1 MPKQYVVCGRLVP
14 RLGTRHTSL
23 LFALISLFAVCSL
36 FFLLPSG
43 AIPARP
49 NLNDYKFSVPKSF
62 KSPWKNLNPFT
73 PPAHPP
79 PRQKNDT
86 LGDTS
91 WYSNWKWLST
101 PFSSSLTLDENRLI
115 LPVLPERTPIYCY
128 YDNTIEKDK
137 ATKEVDSDLLLSWR
151 RAWWSKGFK
160 PIILG
165 PADAMNNPRYEELQK
180 IPDKLDPALKTDL
193 MRWLAWEN
201 MGGGVLA
208 HYLLFPMGDHN
219 DPLLAF
225 LRRGEFPKLTR
236 WKNIDEGLFVGPK
249 TNVAEA
255 VKLALSSSR
264 LKIVK
269 EFLAAIMTDN
279 NDPAPFVVDPTP
291 KSLAYYSARTLA
303 SKYTKVADE
312 IAKSHNK
319 GFTLLNQLINSH
331 LHLTWQ
337 NVFSDGIAVM
347 KPLPH
352 HTTHLISPAYELALR
367 LTHCPESPLPSS
379 CPPNMGN
386 KCTPCVATQPM
397 KLSTPA
403 HLQNSSTTYI
413 LGTVPHPYTTASLH
427 HLRPD
432 LTIPWIRRESRRNI
446 WLADLT
452 AHLLGSGVSG
462 APRVLKFKESVASE
476 KGASTSLWLLAERRL
491 PEDLVN
497 WHFGFAVPTE
507 ATWTSDGKSETP
519 VPGPERRPAPPPHD
533 PKDGPIASPEDLAK
547 EPELLSQAI
556 VIVDSDGKWKGKATK
571 EQVAVKEAIEAWNL
585 ADTEAWRFARAYLA
599 RKRVVRQK
607 WEEEEDK
614 YLSGLGSEKKKGE
627 SAWNRWLD
635 SSSKDEKNKE
645 EEQEE
650 KTGQGD
656 KKLEEGKKDS
666 EGKKSR

>member
-1 MPKQYVVCGRLVP
+1 MPKQYVICGRLVP

-23 LFALISLFAVCSL
+23 LFACISIFAVLSL
-36 FFLLPSG
+36 IFLLPSG
-43 AIPARP
+43 AIPSRP

-86 LGDTS
+86 SGETS
-91 WYSNWKWLST
+91 WYSNWKWLSY

-137 ATKEVDSDLLLSWR
+137 ATKDVDSELLLSWR

-165 PADAMNNPRYEELQK
+165 PADAMNNPRYEELQR
-180 IPDKLDPALKTDL
+180 IPDKIDPALKTDI

-208 HYLLFPMGDHN
+208 QPLLFPMGDHN

-236 WKNIDEGLFVGPK
+236 WEDIDEGLFVGPK
-249 TNVAEA
+249 TEVAEA
-255 VKLALSSSR
+255 VKLALSSPN

-269 EFLAAIMTDN
+269 EFLAAIMNKN
-279 NDPAPFVVDPTP
+279 NDPAPFAVDPTP
-291 KSLAYYSARTLA
+291 KSLAYYSAKTLA
-303 SKYTKVADE
+303 SKYSKVAE
-312 IAKSHNK
+312 AITESQTK
-319 GFTLLNQLINSH
+319 GRTLLNQLINSH

-337 NVFSDGIAVM
+337 NVFSSGIAVM

-352 HTTHLISPAYELALR
+352 HTTHLISPAYELGLR

-379 CPPNMGN
+379 CPPNIP
-386 KCTPCVATQPM
+386 KCHPCVASQPM

-403 HLQNSSTTYI
+403 HLANSSTTYI
-413 LGTVPHPYTTASLH
+413 IGTVPHPYTTATLH
-427 HLRPD
+427 YLRPNID
-432 LTIPWIRRESRRNI
+432 IAWIRRESARNI

-452 AHLLGSGVSG
+452 AHLLGAGVSG
-462 APRVLKFKESVASE
+462 APRILKFKEAVASE

-497 WHFGFAVPTE
+497 WHFGFEVPTE

-533 PKDGPIASPEDLAK
+533 PKDGPVASPEELAQ
-547 EPELLSQAI
+547 EPKLLDNAI
-556 VIVDSDGKWKGKATK
+556 TVVDSYGKRKSKATK
-571 EQVAVKEAIEAWNL
+571 EEIAVREAIEAWNL

-599 RKRVVRQK
+599 RKRVVRAK
-607 WEEEEDK
+607 WEEEEAK
-614 YLSGLGSEKKKGE
+614 YLSGMGSEKKKGE

-635 SSSKDEKNKE
+635 GDKDKDKDRKGGEKENDAEKKSTKDE
-645 EEQEE
+645 
-650 KTGQGD
+650 
-656 KKLEEGKKDS
+656 
-666 EGKKSR
+666 